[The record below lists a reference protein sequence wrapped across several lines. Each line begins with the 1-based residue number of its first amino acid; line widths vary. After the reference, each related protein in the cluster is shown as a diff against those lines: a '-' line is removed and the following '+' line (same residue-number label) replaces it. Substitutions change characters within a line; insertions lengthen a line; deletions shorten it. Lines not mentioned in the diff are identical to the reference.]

1 MECSVAG
8 ISFRVKDSESIGSL
22 RPSGVV
28 ELVHDP
34 MNPFD
39 SKAVMV
45 LWEGHHIGF
54 LPANS
59 SARKTFFE
67 CQQSGL
73 DIYAEVKDYC
83 YAEYKNGK
91 IVTGTFNND
100 HEGMLG
106 SITLNIK
113 AGVTDK
119 HYFIDNKPH
128 MRTTTIANSQ
138 DTVGFPLPRH
148 LWEWEAQFE
157 TYEDYIEEIDRCAD
171 EGNRFE
177 EGATVWLRD
186 GDDHP
191 DIPKGWKEIC
201 SMYQLEYVAD
211 QVLVVDPS
219 TNSAGT
225 LDMQVVAYDD
235 AVKKD
240 VLIDF
245 KRSKKIKWS
254 YLLQTAYYAYKRGCD
269 ELWVILFGSKNKC
282 GYQIVK
288 KNKGD
293 IAKLYRI
300 YSHLSRA
307 LEESREFKEFGG

>member
-157 TYEDYIEEIDRCAD
+157 TYEEYLAEIDRCAED
-171 EGNRFE
+171 GNQKE
-177 EGATVWLRD
+177 DGATRYLRD
-186 GDDHP
+186 GVELP
-191 DIPKGWKEIC
+191 TLPKGWKEIC
-201 SMYQLEYVAD
+201 SMYQLEYIED
-211 QVLVVDPS
+211 QGFVVDDR
-219 TNSAGT
+219 TKTAGT
-225 LDMQVVAYDD
+225 LDMRVFAFED
-235 AVKKD
+235 AKRISVT
-240 VLIDF
+240 IDF
-245 KRSKKIKWS
+245 KRSKKLKWA
-254 YLLQTAYYAYKRGCD
+254 YLLQTAFYAYHRGD
-269 ELWVILFGSKNKC
+269 DALWVILFGSKNKC
-282 GYQIVK
+282 GYQIIK
-288 KNKGD
+288 KNRTE
-293 IAKLYRI
+293 IEKLYDI
-300 YSHLSRA
+300 YKHNAESLR
-307 LEESREFKEFGG
+307 LSREFKEFGG